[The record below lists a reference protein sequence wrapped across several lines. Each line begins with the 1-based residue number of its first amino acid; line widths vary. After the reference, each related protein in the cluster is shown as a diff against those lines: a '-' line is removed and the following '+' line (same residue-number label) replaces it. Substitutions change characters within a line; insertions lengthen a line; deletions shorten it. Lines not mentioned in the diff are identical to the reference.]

1 MSTGIRGSFV
11 VGFDGAEHRMIRDG
25 VVVVEGKRI
34 KYVGKS
40 YDGHVDRWID
50 AKGCLV
56 SPGFIN
62 THIHA
67 ATAPVDKSFLEDI
80 GVRPLYGSNLGENLD
95 ALGDSITAED
105 MEVYSR
111 YSMAECLRSGNTSIM
126 ELGMIPAIGEEKTI
140 KVIGD
145 SGIRACEGHVFG
157 DGAFERVDKYDFKT
171 RWLGEEVGEQK
182 LAKAVAFVE
191 KHRGALGGRLIA
203 ALHPSS
209 VLSSSIPLQKRI
221 KEEADRLDVPVSIH
235 AGEWVLEFQNMLR
248 MYGKTP
254 IGVLAESGLLSPR
267 LTIGHCW
274 AVSGHPLLAYPST
287 GVGDLGLIAASG
299 ATVSHDPV
307 VFAKRGNRMHSHSAY
322 LRAGVSVSIGT
333 DTAPQD
339 ILNEMRIASYVS
351 KLADWDYA
359 SGTSREIYDSVT
371 LRGARALGRANLGK
385 LTPGAL
391 ADISVIDMTTLNTVP
406 CRDPIR
412 NLVNSTQRSDVKH
425 VMVDGELLV
434 EDGKL
439 VKVDERKLAEE
450 VQRVTEAVW
459 KKIPEHHPSKKGADE
474 VSPQSIRGWEN

>member
-1 MSTGIRGSFV
+1 MSIGIRGDFV
-11 VGFDGAEHRMIRDG
+11 VGYDGVEHRMIRGG
-25 VVVVEGKRI
+25 VVIVEGKRI
-34 KYVGKS
+34 KHVGKS
-40 YDGHVDRWID
+40 YDGHVERWID
-50 AKGCLV
+50 AAGCLV
-56 SPGFIN
+56 TPGLIN
-62 THIHA
+62 THLHA

-95 ALGDSITAED
+95 ALGDSITAAD
-105 MEVYSR
+105 MEVYAR
-111 YSMAECLRSGNTSIM
+111 YSLAECLKSGNTTVF

-140 KVIGD
+140 RVIGD

-171 RWLGEEVGEQK
+171 RWLGEEVGTER
-182 LAKAVAFVE
+182 LGKAVAFAE
-191 KHRGALGGRLIA
+191 KYRGALGGRLIT
-203 ALHPSS
+203 ALSPSS
-209 VLSSSIPLQKRI
+209 ILSSSITLQRKI
-221 KEEADRLDVPVSIH
+221 KAEADRLDVPVSIH

-254 IGVLAESGLLSPR
+254 INVLAESGLLSPR

-287 GVGDLGLIAASG
+287 GAGDLGLIAAAG

-322 LRAGVSVSIGT
+322 LKAGVNVSIGT

-359 SGTSREIYDSVT
+359 SGTSREIFDSVT
-371 LRGARALGRANLGK
+371 LRGARALGRKDLGR

-391 ADISVIDMTTLNTVP
+391 ADITVIDMTTLNTVP

-412 NLVNSTQRSDVKH
+412 NLVNSAQRSDVKY
-425 VMVDGELLV
+425 VMVDGEMLV
-434 EDGKL
+434 EEGRL
-439 VKVDERKLAEE
+439 VKFDERKLAKE

-459 KKIPEHHPSKKGADE
+459 RKIPEYHPMKKTADE
-474 VSPQSIRGWEN
+474 VSPPSIRGW